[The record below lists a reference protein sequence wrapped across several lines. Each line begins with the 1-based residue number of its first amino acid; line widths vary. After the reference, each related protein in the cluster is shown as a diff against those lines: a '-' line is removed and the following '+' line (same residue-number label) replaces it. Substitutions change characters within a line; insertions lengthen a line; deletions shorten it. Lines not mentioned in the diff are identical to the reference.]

1 MECFKLGSTL
11 LLTDVCFPRE
21 VLCTKNIVSL
31 EILFSLPGHFFHA
44 SIRGAEIMVTAYLAL
59 VQNIILSEVPVLLKA
74 RNLQIVLLFQILQ
87 TIINLCLIAN

>member
-1 MECFKLGSTL
+1 
-11 LLTDVCFPRE
+11 
-21 VLCTKNIVSL
+21 
-31 EILFSLPGHFFHA
+31 
-44 SIRGAEIMVTAYLAL
+44 MVTAYPAL